1 MPKHLYDC
9 TVSYHT
15 MNINVGNIGQLT
27 IDSNMDC
34 IPDWPNNQNRNNMV
48 PPLIIESTNMVSNL
62 NVEFLQGYTP
72 NSFLKLINNNLG
84 IGIPNPIEK
93 LEVNGAIRLGNSR
106 SEIDGTIRWTG
117 NDFEGRKSGS
127 WISLTQTNTISTN
140 NTDIS
145 GIIDFGSRKIISDVE
160 RHLLLTSICHAVPN
174 TIVKRDSNG
183 NIAAGL
189 IKSALLGSV
198 VQAEQPNI
206 TSLGNLTSLKVGNME
221 FNDMNIAFGN
231 NHKITIINDKFTFV
245 KSGLIQNENGEMVA
259 QYEEVGIN
267 FWQNEGNNIIRTNGN
282 VGIGTNKPLD
292 KLHITG
298 GLILGNTWSNID
310 GTIRWNGRDFE
321 GRMNNDW
328 ISLTQNNFNYNSIE
342 RWKDIIIAGQ
352 QPLIPTSM
360 ENLHIIPGAGITI
373 KTNITNPKSI
383 MISSTIK
390 ESQIQGITDDIN
402 TCYGLNAGKHSTGSH
417 NVIIGNNSGYAN
429 TTGTEN
435 IFIGKN
441 AGFSNIERSLNTFIG
456 SNAGYTNQIS
466 QQCTYIGSYAGYS
479 SNAHY
484 NTFIGA
490 SAGQYV
496 SLGERNVYIG
506 MKAGRCNSKEK
517 GTGFRNTLIGGFN
530 GFNMTTG
537 CENCSLGY
545 GSNHSL
551 TEGCLNISIGNKS
564 GYTITTGNANILV
577 GTEAGYNIK
586 EGNNNIM
593 IGHKAGY
600 YLNNVNNKLIIANGP
615 NKENVIIEGN
625 LENKTLNIMG
635 QLNINGIDIINELR
649 KEIAELKEK
658 LNTITS
664 SSHN

>member
-1 MPKHLYDC
+1 MPNRLYDC
-9 TVSYHT
+9 TVSYNT
-15 MNINVGNIGQLT
+15 MNLNIGTIGQLT
-27 IDSNMDC
+27 IDSNMNC
-34 IPDWPNNQNRNNMV
+34 IPDWPNNQNKNNMV
-48 PPLIIESTNMVSNL
+48 PPLVIESTNMVSNL

-84 IGIPNPIEK
+84 IDIPNPIEK
-93 LEVNGAIRLGNSR
+93 LEVNGAIRLGNSI

-127 WISLTQTNTISTN
+127 WISLTQTNTISNN
-140 NTDIS
+140 NTDADIS
-145 GIIDFGSRKIISDVE
+145 DILDFGSRKIISDVE

-183 NIAAGL
+183 NIAAKF
-189 IKSALLGSV
+189 IKSSLLGLV

-231 NHKITIINDKFTFV
+231 NHKITIINDKFTFI
-245 KSGLIQNENGEMVA
+245 KNELIQNENGEMVA
-259 QYEEVGIN
+259 QYEEVGID

-310 GTIRWNGRDFE
+310 GTIRWNGKDFE

-328 ISLTQNNFNYNSIE
+328 ISLTQSSFNHDSIDG
-342 RWKDIIIAGQ
+342 WKDIRVAGQ
-352 QPLIPTSM
+352 PSLVPTSM
-360 ENLHIIPGAGITI
+360 ENLHIIPGDGITI

-390 ESQIQGITDDIN
+390 KSQIQGITDDIN

-417 NVIIGNNSGYAN
+417 NVMIGNNSGYAN
-429 TTGTEN
+429 TTGAEN

-456 SNAGYTNQIS
+456 SNAGYTNQTS

-545 GSNHSL
+545 GSNYSL
-551 TEGCLNISIGNKS
+551 TEGCLNISIGNRS

-577 GTEAGYNIK
+577 GIEAGYNIK

-625 LENKTLNIMG
+625 LENKTLNI
-635 QLNINGIDIINELR
+635 NGIDIINELR

-658 LNTITS
+658 LNAITS